1 MIKKICCIVL
11 IILFIIL
18 KCLTIQAA
26 VATSDLILSNNTVKL
41 GDSFTV
47 TLKINCADGI
57 NGVTGLQYT
66 YNDKVLELVTSGV
79 NDTNFVNIG
88 SNTSIDLICNSTSK
102 ITTSNI
108 YKFTFKVKENITNIS
123 ETEISFSK
131 FNVDSDAQNNSKI
144 EIESKKVKI
153 TIAPNKENNQNIQD
167 ENIIENNTIKPVTNT
182 KKKKKGNNSNKTTN
196 KTNNQVN
203 NTTKD
208 TSSNKKSNSTT
219 NNSNKKENIKTIK
232 ELPKTGVTTG
242 IGIAVLVTIGIAIYY
257 YNKYNNIKK

>member
-1 MIKKICCIVL
+1 MKKVSCVILIVV
-11 IILFIIL
+11 FIIL
-18 KCLTIQAA
+18 NCLTAQAA
-26 VATSDLILSNNTVKL
+26 SATAEFSPSSNTVKA
-41 GDSFTV
+41 GDTFTV

-66 YNDKVLELVTSGV
+66 YNNQVLELVTSGI

-88 SNTSIDLICNSTSK
+88 TNTSIDLICNSTSK

-108 YKFTFKVKENITNIS
+108 YKFTFKVKENITNVS

-131 FNVDSDAQNNSKI
+131 FDVDSDAQNNSKT
-144 EIESKKVKI
+144 EIGSKKVKI

-182 KKKKKGNNSNKTTN
+182 TDNKKGNNSNKTTN